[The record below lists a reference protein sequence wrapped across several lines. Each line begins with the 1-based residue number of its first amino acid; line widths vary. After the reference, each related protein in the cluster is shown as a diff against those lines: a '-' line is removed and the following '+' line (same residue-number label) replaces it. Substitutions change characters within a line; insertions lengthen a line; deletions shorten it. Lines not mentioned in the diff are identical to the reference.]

1 MRRTR
6 TTMALAGTVLV
17 AVILAASPAL
27 AAPPSNDTFSGAKV
41 ITVPFSETLDTTEAT
56 TDSDDGEAN
65 ADCGAPATEASV
77 WYSLTASS
85 DGAVLVDV
93 SDSNY
98 SAGVIVVT
106 GSPGS
111 FSLQTCGPGS
121 VVFGTSAGTT
131 YSILAFDDVPGGG
144 NGGQLAISVSE
155 APPPPQVSVTINP
168 LGRFDPYTGNA
179 TVSGTYSCSGDADFV
194 EIDGSLRQSVGRF
207 VVTGFFFVDG
217 GLPCNVEASP
227 WQATVFPDNGKFA
240 GGRATVSVFIF
251 ACNQFI
257 CGEDSK
263 EAMIRLRRR

>member
-1 MRRTR
+1 MRRTH
-6 TTMALAGTVLV
+6 TTVALAGTVLA
-17 AVILAASPAL
+17 AVILTASPAL
-27 AAPPSNDTFSGAKV
+27 AAPPSNDKFSGAKV

-56 TDSDDGEAN
+56 TDSDDVEAN

-121 VVFGTSAGTT
+121 VAFETSEGTT
-131 YSILAFDDVPGGG
+131 YSILAFDDTPGEG
-144 NGGQLAISVSE
+144 NGGQLEISVSE
-155 APPPPQVSVTINP
+155 APPPPQVSITVNP
-168 LGRFDPYTGNA
+168 LGTFDPRSGNA
-179 TVSGTYSCSGDADFV
+179 TVSGTYTCNGDANFV
-194 EIDGSLRQSVGRF
+194 EIDGELRQSVGRF
-207 VVTGFFFVDG
+207 VVTGSFFLELPCDG
-217 GLPCNVEASP
+217 GPNP
-227 WQATVFPDNGKFA
+227 WQATVVPDNGKFA
-240 GGRATVSVFIF
+240 GGRAMANVLIV
-251 ACNQFI
+251 ACNLFL

>member
-1 MRRTR
+1 MRRTP

-179 TVSGTYSCSGDADFV
+179 TVSG
-194 EIDGSLRQSVGRF
+194 
-207 VVTGFFFVDG
+207 FFFVDG

-263 EAMIRLRRR
+263 EAMIRLRTDRKSTRLNSSHVKISYA

>member
-98 SAGVIVVT
+98 SAG
-106 GSPGS
+106 
-111 FSLQTCGPGS
+111 L
-121 VVFGTSAGTT
+121 
-131 YSILAFDDVPGGG
+131 
-144 NGGQLAISVSE
+144 
-155 APPPPQVSVTINP
+155 
-168 LGRFDPYTGNA
+168 
-179 TVSGTYSCSGDADFV
+179 
-194 EIDGSLRQSVGRF
+194 F

-263 EAMIRLRRR
+263 EALIRLRRR